1 MFLDRETFS
10 TVLSSTP
17 LVSIDLVVRNRDGE
31 ILLGQRVNRP
41 ARGYWFV
48 PGGRILKN
56 ETLAQAFERL
66 TKEELGRSYPISDA
80 SLLGPYDHLY
90 EDCVFGEHISTHYVA
105 IAYSI
110 DVANLKALPDKQ
122 HNSYQWLSPDKI
134 LQLNNVHENTKA
146 YFREL

>member
-41 ARGYWFV
+41 AQGYWFV

-66 TKEELGRSYPISDA
+66 TKEELGRSYSISDA

-90 EDCVFGEHISTHYVA
+90 EDCVFGEDISTHYVA

-110 DVANLKALPDKQ
+110 DVATLEALPVKQ
-122 HNSYQWLSPDKI
+122 HNNYQWLSPDKI

-146 YFREL
+146 YFCER

>member
-17 LVSIDLVVRNRDGE
+17 LVSIDLVVRNLDGE
-31 ILLGQRVNRP
+31 VLIGQRVNRP
-41 ARGYWFV
+41 AKGYWFV

-66 TKEELGRSYPISDA
+66 TKEELGLSYPISDA

-105 IAYSI
+105 IAYTI
-110 DVANLKALPDKQ
+110 DVTILTTLPNKQ

-146 YFREL
+146 YFR

>member
-41 ARGYWFV
+41 AKGYWFV

-66 TKEELGRSYPISDA
+66 TKEELGRSYSISDA

-90 EDCVFGEHISTHYVA
+90 EDCVFG
-105 IAYSI
+105 
-110 DVANLKALPDKQ
+110 
-122 HNSYQWLSPDKI
+122 
-134 LQLNNVHENTKA
+134 
-146 YFREL
+146 

>member
-41 ARGYWFV
+41 AKGYWFV

-66 TKEELGRSYPISDA
+66 TKEELGRSYSISDA

-90 EDCVFGEHISTHYVA
+90 EDCVFGEDISTHYVA

-110 DVANLKALPDKQ
+110 DVANLEALPVKQ
-122 HNSYQWLSPDKI
+122 HNSYQWLSPNKI

-146 YFREL
+146 YFR